1 MDLTRI
7 TPHVNLAA
15 RYISRSYSQVTYPD
29 VAAVIWLWVIENESK
44 VEGYIARPD
53 GVRIL
58 RSIFVKEARK
68 YATKERAVMTGL
80 PIEDTQWYTPNA
92 IRAILP
98 DVFDHANWQ
107 SFNSLQGDGR
117 RATPMANATGDRVAA
132 LVDVKK
138 AVDKLI
144 PMQREVLE
152 LHYGNGESIDRI
164 ATRLAIEPA
173 AARKRL
179 DRAVYAVRD
188 LLGGPRPGDPY
199 EAVNG
204 QFDTRS
210 FGRKAVSNA
219 AARSITDNNWSA

>member
-1 MDLTRI
+1 MELIRL

-15 RYISRSYSQVTYPD
+15 RYVSRSYSQVTYPD
-29 VAAVIWLWVIENESK
+29 VAAVIWLWILENEAK
-44 VEGYIARPD
+44 VDEYVERPD
-53 GVRIL
+53 GARIL
-58 RSIFVKEARK
+58 RSIFIKEARK
-68 YATKERAVMTGL
+68 YATKERATMIGQPV
-80 PIEDTQWYTPNA
+80 DDVQWYTPNA

-98 DVFDHANWQ
+98 DVFDHSNWQ

-117 RATPMANATGDRVAA
+117 RATPIANATGDRIAA
-132 LVDVKK
+132 IIDVKK

-144 PMQREVLE
+144 PMQKGILEAHYGRGESLEAIAVNLSLE
-152 LHYGNGESIDRI
+152 LS
-164 ATRLAIEPA
+164 

-210 FGRKAVSNA
+210 SGRKAVSNA